1 MNKDFYQIKKKVYF
15 FRAYKWIALVLFLL
29 LLLCLTLKCC
39 NYEKNTIVNN
49 PSNDQ
54 QKASDSALI
63 PNKPRQ
69 NLLPPSEHVRLMPID
84 STQIIKDE
92 NDPLGRFAVK
102 ELINIYLN
110 DNVEINDFVLSLKN
124 KFSNDSIFANYYA
137 EVYKRVQIKVDESR
151 KELLIG
157 KIKQDTVNVKFV
169 TNEWVYGNYL
179 INKDPGFA
187 HKENRWFYEDI
198 GVFEVWK
205 TTQGSADVKIA
216 VLDDGFDLN
225 HIEIKNNYQDQW
237 NVFDYSSNV
246 YANPKNHFHGTHV
259 AGSIVG
265 EQNNNF
271 GISGVAPNC
280 KIIPIQISNRSGIIT
295 MTSLLDGI
303 FYALK
308 NKANII
314 NLSLGLSLGQK
325 AQELSD
331 VEQNLISQNEFLQE
345 QELWDEVFE
354 IAKNDGV
361 IIVQAAGND
370 HVLANIDPMKR
381 SENTIVVGAINEK
394 GERAEFSNYGSKIT
408 VYAPGTQIYSSLP
421 DNQMGFLD
429 GTSMATPIISGC
441 VALYISKNRNYEVK
455 DVIELFSRHNKQN
468 TSFNI
473 NDLIN
478 KSL

>member
-1 MNKDFYQIKKKVYF
+1 MNKNFYQIKKKVYF
-15 FRAYKWIALVLFLL
+15 FSAYKWIALVLFLL

-39 NYEKNTIVNN
+39 DYEKTTNVNN
-49 PSNDQ
+49 QLNEQ
-54 QKASDSALI
+54 NQNNGSALT
-63 PNKPRQ
+63 PNKPKQ
-69 NLLPPSEHVRLMPID
+69 NVLPSSENIRLIPID
-84 STQIIKDE
+84 SSQIIEDK
-92 NDPLGRFAVK
+92 NDPLGRFVVK
-102 ELINIYLN
+102 ELVNVYLH
-110 DNVEINDFVLSLKN
+110 DNVEIKDFVLSLKDQ
-124 KFSNDSIFANYYA
+124 FPNDSIVTNYYA
-137 EVYKRVQIKVDESR
+137 EVYKRVQLRVDENR
-151 KELLIG
+151 KELL
-157 KIKQDTVNVKFV
+157 KETIKKDTVNVKFV
-169 TNEWVYGNYL
+169 TNEWVYGSFF

-187 HKENRWFYEDI
+187 DKQNKWFYEYI
-198 GVFEVWK
+198 GVFEAWK
-205 TTQGSADVKIA
+205 ITQGSSDVKIA

-280 KIIPIQISNRSGIIT
+280 KIIPIQISNGSGIIT

-314 NLSLGLSLGQK
+314 NLSLGLSLGK
-325 AQELSD
+325 KVQELSD
-331 VEQNLISQNEFLQE
+331 VEQDLISKNVFLEE

-354 IAKNDGV
+354 IVKNDGV

-381 SENTIVVGAINEK
+381 SENTIIVGAINQK
-394 GERAEFSNYGSKIT
+394 GELAEFTNYGSKIT
-408 VYAPGTQIYSSLP
+408 VYAPGKQIYSSLP
-421 DNQMGFLD
+421 GNQMGFLD

-455 DVIELFSRHNKQN
+455 EVIELFAKQNRQN

-473 NDLIN
+473 NELIN
-478 KSL
+478 MSL